1 MLRPRVHTKA
11 LRRGAAIVELALV
24 VPLLVSLLM
33 FSVFLSDVIR
43 ARLKLQEAS
52 RYAAW
57 EMSSYT
63 LSDYATADH
72 GKAFEVARQASV
84 KEAAERYKDLDSL
97 EPEGRFGT
105 LLRAEPAQVSIRNQA
120 VAGLDLSRVFPGGAG
135 GTRPEEA
142 AAVGKP
148 LDFFLERFRF
158 NTQGQVEVEVTSTLA
173 SHMLPRRYLQK
184 EQHGFFDVDNWGGRD
199 LSHLPVKSRYTLIAN
214 GWHLPDGG
222 DALMKSKRAG
232 VHDGGSPHGLS
243 LQVGRMKFLGVGSY
257 LDQVGLGRL
266 DAVARFIF
274 PDFAGTFVVSHNYV
288 PGESARG
295 CNKTRH
301 GAPMGL
307 NNLNTYP
314 GLDDPA
320 QRCFDTAPFRDTQE
334 YDHSLY
340 RKMFRARGGNFMG
353 CKHAQADMP
362 NLPDLD
368 PRASLDKNAQRI
380 PCE

>member
-1 MLRPRVHTKA
+1 MLRPLVHTKA
-11 LRRGAAIVELALV
+11 VRRGAATVELALV

-52 RYAAW
+52 RYVAW
-57 EMSSYT
+57 EMSSYP

-72 GKAFEVARQASV
+72 DKAFDAARAATV
-84 KEAAERYKDLDSL
+84 KEASERYKDLDSI
-97 EPEGRFGT
+97 EPQGRFGT
-105 LLRAEPAQVSIRNQA
+105 LLRASPVQVRIQNQP
-120 VAGLDLSRVFPGGAG
+120 VAGIDLSRVFPGGAG
-135 GTRPEEA
+135 GTGPETA

-148 LDFFLERFRF
+148 LGFFLERFHF
-158 NTQGQVEVEVTSTLA
+158 NTRGQVEVEVSSTLA

-199 LSHLPVKSRYTLIAN
+199 LSHLPVRSRYTLIAN
-214 GWHLPDGG
+214 GWHLSDGE
-222 DALMKSKRAG
+222 DALMKSGRAG
-232 VHDGGSPHGLS
+232 VHEDGSPHGLS
-243 LQVGRMKFLGVGSY
+243 VQVGRMKFLGVGNY
-257 LDQVGLGRL
+257 LDRVGLDRL
-266 DAVARFIF
+266 APVARFLV
-274 PDFAGTFVVSHNYV
+274 PDFLGTFVVSHNYV

-307 NNLNTYP
+307 NNLATYP
-314 GLDDPA
+314 GLDDTA

-340 RKMFRARGGNFMG
+340 RKMFMARGGYFMG
-353 CKHAQADMP
+353 CKNAQADMP
-362 NLPDLD
+362 NMPDLD
-368 PRASLDKNAQRI
+368 PRLSRDRNEQRI